1 MSTPEWITALG
12 LFMPQ
17 PVLLIATFL
26 IAVAAFGFAWWLR
39 GHIAQGRVEA
49 LDGQLRLMRDQYDAV
64 NRQLSEVTAKVA
76 AQEGVISGLRSSLPP
91 PARVEELA
99 RSNTE
104 IQSALTSLANST
116 SSLGHTLTIGEGL
129 YRVMVEPLTKRST

>member
-12 LFMPQ
+12 LFMTQ

-49 LDGQLRLMRDQYDAV
+49 LDGDQYDAV